1 VSDSASFERAEADWI
16 VADVERHI
24 GQEGVTSVRFDG
36 PPLQA
41 RHVSMWMTYLI
52 GRLAGLVEGRGL
64 RFFLGPL
71 YASLAWRLS

>member
-1 VSDSASFERAEADWI
+1 
-16 VADVERHI
+16 VERHI

-36 PPLQA
+36 PVLQA

-71 YASLAWRLS
+71 